1 MDLAI
6 RGFTEKLISEINAT
20 ALPIEVKR
28 LVLKDIC
35 YQVEKTADKIIMQAM
50 LERNEQLNKLAENTA
65 DESEGT
71 TEK

>member
-6 RGFTEKLISEINAT
+6 RNFSEKLISEINAT

-35 YQVEKTADKIIMQAM
+35 YQVEKTADKIIMQTM
-50 LERNEQLNKLAENTA
+50 LERNGQLNKEAESTA
-65 DESEGT
+65 NKTEET
-71 TEK
+71 TE

>member
-6 RGFTEKLISEINAT
+6 REFTEKLISEINAA

-35 YQVEKTADKIIMQAM
+35 CQVEKTADKVIMQNM
-50 LERNEQLNKLAENTA
+50 LERNKQLNKDAENTA
-65 DESEGT
+65 DKTEET
-71 TEK
+71 TE